1 MIGEG
6 TTVVGPVVQ
15 TSPSNAW
22 GAGLIPDQGAKT
34 LHASRA
40 KNQKVKQK
48 LQFFQ

>member
-6 TTVVGPVVQ
+6 TTVVGPAVQ

-22 GAGLIPDQGAKT
+22 VAALIPDQGAKT
-34 LHASRA
+34 LYASRA

-48 LQFFQ
+48 LWVFQ

>member
-15 TSPSNAW
+15 TSSSSAW
-22 GAGLIPDQGAKT
+22 VAALIPGQGAKP

-48 LQFFQ
+48 LWVFQ